1 MGGTGGGPWIGSD
14 QQTATSKQPVRRAL
28 LMRPKGPVAS
38 RPVRVR
44 TGGGVR
50 PGPAPTI
57 EPTLREAEIDNEKEL
72 ERPLSCCRIIT
83 VVVIVLVVVI
93 TLVVVVVVVVVVVE
107 RVGPVVSG
115 GFAWSVAASPGQ
127 PRVR

>member
-1 MGGTGGGPWIGSD
+1 M
-14 QQTATSKQPVRRAL
+14 
-28 LMRPKGPVAS
+28 
-38 RPVRVR
+38 
-44 TGGGVR
+44 R

-93 TLVVVVVVVVVVVE
+93 TVVVVVVVVARE
-107 RVGPVVSG
+107 SDL
-115 GFAWSVAASPGQ
+115 A
-127 PRVR
+127 